1 MLTSDDLYY
10 FIKLKNTSFK
20 LSILGVHWR
29 RFFGAIPLMPIRAI
43 ISLWPLFAGLSLIG
57 LAVGVQGSLLGVR
70 AAIEGFDDLLIGL
83 LMSCYFAG
91 FLAGSLLTPKMIQRV
106 GHIRI
111 FAALSAV
118 ASVSIL
124 VHALYINPW
133 AWALMRLLT
142 GFAFSTI
149 YVVSESW
156 LNQSSDNTSRGQILS
171 IYTAILL
178 AGICAGQFMLN
189 VADPAGFTLFI
200 LISVMVS
207 IAAVPILLSVV
218 QTPPIEETERVTIRH
233 LWYRTKI
240 GVIAIVMS
248 QWVSSILFSMGAV
261 YVTKLGFDIA
271 QVANF
276 MGAMMAGGMIL
287 QWPLGKLSDLID
299 RRWVIGFASLIA
311 VLIAIVMS
319 FINQAS
325 GWLYGLVFLFGGC
338 SLSLYSIVVAF
349 TNDHLRPSEIV
360 PASGTIILIS
370 GLTSITGPITAVF
383 WLQLFGLKSFFILI
397 AASLLI
403 MGLINIWRAL
413 TIPRLP
419 VEYKVQSTLQAAP
432 APVGTILHSE
442 DEY

>member
-1 MLTSDDLYY
+1 
-10 FIKLKNTSFK
+10 
-20 LSILGVHWR
+20 
-29 RFFGAIPLMPIRAI
+29 MPVKII
-43 ISLWPLFAGLSLIG
+43 ISIWPLFAGLSLIG

-70 AAIEGFDDLLIGL
+70 AELEGFDDYLIGL

-118 ASVSIL
+118 ASVTIL
-124 VHALYINPW
+124 IHAIYVEPW

-156 LNQSSDNTSRGQILS
+156 LNQSSNNANRGQILS
-171 IYTAILL
+171 IYTTILL

-189 VADPAGFTLFI
+189 LANPMDFTLFI

-207 IAAVPILLSVV
+207 VAAVPILLSVII
-218 QTPPIEETERVTIRH
+218 TPAIEETERVSIRH
-233 LWYRTKI
+233 LWYRTPM
-240 GVIAIVMS
+240 GVTGIILS
-248 QWVSSILFSMGAV
+248 QWVSSILFGMGAV
-261 YVTKLGFDIA
+261 YATKLGFSVY

-287 QWPLGKLSDLID
+287 QWPLGKLSDMVD
-299 RRWVIGFASLIA
+299 RRWVICVACLMA
-311 VLIAIVMS
+311 VLFALLIS
-319 FINQAS
+319 RESEAS
-325 GWLYGLVFLFGGC
+325 IRLYVLIFMFGGC
-338 SLSLYSIVVAF
+338 SLSLYSIVVAL

-360 PASGTIILIS
+360 PASGTIVLIS

-383 WLQLFGLKSFFILI
+383 WLQIFGLQSFFVLL
-397 AASLLI
+397 ASCLLALAGI
-403 MGLINIWRAL
+403 SLWRLL
-413 TIPRLP
+413 TIEALP
-419 VEYKVQSTLQAAP
+419 SEYKGQVILQAAT
-432 APVGTILHSE
+432 APVGTILHAE
-442 DEY
+442 DEQIEAPSGSY

>member
-1 MLTSDDLYY
+1 
-10 FIKLKNTSFK
+10 
-20 LSILGVHWR
+20 
-29 RFFGAIPLMPIRAI
+29 MPIRAI

-118 ASVSIL
+118 ASVTIL

-218 QTPPIEETERVTIRH
+218 QTPPIEKTERVTIRH
-233 LWYRTKI
+233 LWHRTKV

-261 YVTKLGFDIA
+261 YVTKLGFGIA

-299 RRWVIGFASLIA
+299 RRWVIGCASLIA

-397 AASLLI
+397 SASLLI
-403 MGLINIWRAL
+403 MGLISIWRAL

>member
-1 MLTSDDLYY
+1 VIFAMPVKTVV
-10 FIKLKNTSFK
+10 
-20 LSILGVHWR
+20 SI
-29 RFFGAIPLMPIRAI
+29 
-43 ISLWPLFAGLSLIG
+43 WPLFAGLSLIG

-70 AAIEGFDDLLIGL
+70 ATLEGFDDFLIGL

-118 ASVSIL
+118 ASVTILIHSIY
-124 VHALYINPW
+124 VEPW
-133 AWALMRLLT
+133 AWALMRLFT

-156 LNQSSDNTSRGQILS
+156 LNQASTNANRGQILS

-189 VADPAGFTLFI
+189 LANPLDFTLFI

-207 IAAVPILLSVV
+207 VAAVPILLSVV
-218 QTPPIEETERVTIRH
+218 ITPTIEDSDRVTIRH
-233 LWYRTKI
+233 LWYRAPM
-240 GVIAIVMS
+240 GVTGIVLS
-248 QWVSSILFSMGAV
+248 QWVSSILFGMGAV
-261 YVTKLGFDIA
+261 YATKLGFTVY

-287 QWPLGKLSDLID
+287 QWPLGKLSDMID
-299 RRWVIGFASLIA
+299 RRWVMGFACLCAVGFALLISRESEASLK
-311 VLIAIVMS
+311 
-319 FINQAS
+319 
-325 GWLYGLVFLFGGC
+325 LYGLIFAFGGC
-338 SLSLYSIVVAF
+338 SLSLYSIVVAL

-360 PASGTIILIS
+360 PASGTIVLIS

-383 WLQLFGLKSFFILI
+383 WLQIFGLQSFFVLL
-397 AASLLI
+397 ASCLLLLAGI
-403 MGLINIWRAL
+403 SIWRVL
-413 TIPRLP
+413 TIEALP
-419 VEYKVQSTLQAAP
+419 SEYKGQVILQAAT
-432 APVGTILHSE
+432 APVGTVLHAE
-442 DEY
+442 DDIPPDTSP

>member
-1 MLTSDDLYY
+1 
-10 FIKLKNTSFK
+10 
-20 LSILGVHWR
+20 
-29 RFFGAIPLMPIRAI
+29 MPVKII
-43 ISLWPLFAGLSLIG
+43 ISIWPLFAGLSLIG

-70 AAIEGFDDLLIGL
+70 AELEGFDDYLIGL

-118 ASVSIL
+118 ASVTIL
-124 VHALYINPW
+124 IHAVYVEPW

-156 LNQSSDNTSRGQILS
+156 LNQSSNNANRGQILS
-171 IYTAILL
+171 IYTTILL

-189 VADPAGFTLFI
+189 LANPMDFTLFI

-207 IAAVPILLSVV
+207 VAAVPILLSVII
-218 QTPPIEETERVTIRH
+218 TPAIEETERVSIRH
-233 LWYRTKI
+233 LWYRTPM
-240 GVIAIVMS
+240 GVTGIILS
-248 QWVSSILFSMGAV
+248 QWVSSILFGMGAV
-261 YVTKLGFDIA
+261 YATKLGFSVY

-287 QWPLGKLSDLID
+287 QWPLGKLSDMID
-299 RRWVIGFASLIA
+299 RRWVMSVACLVAVFFALLISRESDA
-311 VLIAIVMS
+311 SIRLYVLI
-319 FINQAS
+319 FI
-325 GWLYGLVFLFGGC
+325 FGGC
-338 SLSLYSIVVAF
+338 SLSLYSIVVAL

-360 PASGTIILIS
+360 PASGTIVLIS

-383 WLQLFGLKSFFILI
+383 WLQIFGLQSFFVLL
-397 AASLLI
+397 ASCLLI
-403 MGLINIWRAL
+403 LAGISLWRLL
-413 TIPRLP
+413 TIEALP
-419 VEYKVQSTLQAAP
+419 SEYKGQVILQAAT
-432 APVGTILHSE
+432 APVGTILHAE
-442 DEY
+442 DEQIEAPSGSY

>member
-1 MLTSDDLYY
+1 
-10 FIKLKNTSFK
+10 
-20 LSILGVHWR
+20 
-29 RFFGAIPLMPIRAI
+29 MPIRAI

-118 ASVSIL
+118 ASVTIL

-218 QTPPIEETERVTIRH
+218 QTPPIEKTERVTIRH
-233 LWYRTKI
+233 LWHRTKV

-261 YVTKLGFDIA
+261 YVTKLGFGIA

-311 VLIAIVMS
+311 VLLAIVMS

-403 MGLINIWRAL
+403 MGLISIWRAL

>member
-1 MLTSDDLYY
+1 
-10 FIKLKNTSFK
+10 
-20 LSILGVHWR
+20 
-29 RFFGAIPLMPIRAI
+29 MPIRAI

-218 QTPPIEETERVTIRH
+218 QTPPIEKTERVTIRH
-233 LWYRTKI
+233 LWHRTKV

-261 YVTKLGFDIA
+261 YVTKLGFGIA

-299 RRWVIGFASLIA
+299 RRWVIGCASLIA

-403 MGLINIWRAL
+403 MGLISIWRAL

>member
-1 MLTSDDLYY
+1 MPVRTV
-10 FIKLKNTSFK
+10 I
-20 LSILGVHWR
+20 
-29 RFFGAIPLMPIRAI
+29 AI
-43 ISLWPLFAGLSLIG
+43 WPLFAGLSLIG

-70 AAIEGFDDLLIGL
+70 ATLEGFDDFLVGL

-91 FLAGSLLTPKMIQRV
+91 FLAGSLLTPRMIQRV

-118 ASVSIL
+118 ASVTIL
-124 VHALYINPW
+124 IHALFINPW
-133 AWALMRLLT
+133 AWALMRLFT

-156 LNQSSDNTSRGQILS
+156 LNQSSTNANRGQILS
-171 IYTAILL
+171 IYTTILL

-207 IAAVPILLSVV
+207 VAAVPILLSIVA
-218 QTPPIEETERVTIRH
+218 TPPIEETERVTIRH
-233 LWYRTKI
+233 LWYRTRV
-240 GVIAIVMS
+240 GVIAIIVS

-261 YVTKLGFDIA
+261 YATKLGFTVFE
-271 QVANF
+271 VANF

-287 QWPLGKLSDLID
+287 QWPLGKLSDSID
-299 RRWVIGFASLIA
+299 RRWVIGFSSLTGVLIA
-311 VLIAIVMS
+311 VAISLMS
-319 FINQAS
+319 ETS

-349 TNDHLRPSEIV
+349 TNDHLRPAEIV

-397 AASLLI
+397 AASLLGMGI
-403 MGLINIWRAL
+403 MSIWRVL
-413 TIPRLP
+413 TIPALP
-419 VEYKVQSTLQAAP
+419 AEYKVQSTLQAAA
-432 APVGTILHSE
+432 APVGTILHAE
-442 DEY
+442 DEPLVMDN

>member
-1 MLTSDDLYY
+1 
-10 FIKLKNTSFK
+10 
-20 LSILGVHWR
+20 
-29 RFFGAIPLMPIRAI
+29 MPVKII
-43 ISLWPLFAGLSLIG
+43 ISIWPLFAGLSLIG

-70 AAIEGFDDLLIGL
+70 AELEGFDDYLIGL

-118 ASVSIL
+118 ASVTIL
-124 VHALYINPW
+124 IHAVYVEPW

-156 LNQSSDNTSRGQILS
+156 LNQSSNNANRGQILS
-171 IYTAILL
+171 IYTTILL

-189 VADPAGFTLFI
+189 LANPMDFTLFI

-207 IAAVPILLSVV
+207 VAAVPILLSVII
-218 QTPPIEETERVTIRH
+218 TPAIEETERVSIRH
-233 LWYRTKI
+233 LWYRTPM
-240 GVIAIVMS
+240 GVTGIILS
-248 QWVSSILFSMGAV
+248 QWVSSILFGMGAV
-261 YVTKLGFDIA
+261 YATKLGFSVY

-287 QWPLGKLSDLID
+287 QWPLGKLSDMVD
-299 RRWVIGFASLIA
+299 RRWVICVACLMA
-311 VLIAIVMS
+311 VLFALLIS
-319 FINQAS
+319 RESEAS
-325 GWLYGLVFLFGGC
+325 IRLYVLIFMFGGC
-338 SLSLYSIVVAF
+338 SLSLYSIVVAL

-360 PASGTIILIS
+360 PASGTIVLIA

-383 WLQLFGLKSFFILI
+383 WLQIFGLQSFFVLL
-397 AASLLI
+397 ASCLLVLAGI
-403 MGLINIWRAL
+403 SLWRLL
-413 TIPRLP
+413 TIEALP
-419 VEYKVQSTLQAAP
+419 SEYKGQVILQAAT
-432 APVGTILHSE
+432 APVGTILHAE
-442 DEY
+442 DEPIETPSGSY

>member
-1 MLTSDDLYY
+1 
-10 FIKLKNTSFK
+10 
-20 LSILGVHWR
+20 
-29 RFFGAIPLMPIRAI
+29 MPVKII
-43 ISLWPLFAGLSLIG
+43 ISIWPLFAGLSLIG

-70 AAIEGFDDLLIGL
+70 AELEGFDNYLIGL

-118 ASVSIL
+118 ASVTIL
-124 VHALYINPW
+124 IHAIYVEPW

-156 LNQSSDNTSRGQILS
+156 LNQSSNNANRGQILS
-171 IYTAILL
+171 IYTTILL

-189 VADPAGFTLFI
+189 LANPMDFTLFI

-207 IAAVPILLSVV
+207 VAAVPILLSVII
-218 QTPPIEETERVTIRH
+218 TPAIEETERVSIRH
-233 LWYRTKI
+233 LWYRTPM
-240 GVIAIVMS
+240 GVTGIILS
-248 QWVSSILFSMGAV
+248 QWVSSILFGMGAV
-261 YVTKLGFDIA
+261 YATKLGFSVY

-287 QWPLGKLSDLID
+287 QWPLGKLSDMID
-299 RRWVIGFASLIA
+299 RRWVMSVACLIA
-311 VLIAIVMS
+311 VLFALLISRESEASIRLYVLI
-319 FINQAS
+319 FI
-325 GWLYGLVFLFGGC
+325 FGGF
-338 SLSLYSIVVAF
+338 SLSLYSIVVAL

-360 PASGTIILIS
+360 PASGTIVLIS

-383 WLQLFGLKSFFILI
+383 WLQIFGLQSFFVLL
-397 AASLLI
+397 ASCLLI
-403 MGLINIWRAL
+403 LAGISLWRLL
-413 TIPRLP
+413 TIEALP
-419 VEYKVQSTLQAAP
+419 SEYKGQVILQAAT
-432 APVGTILHSE
+432 APVGTILHAE
-442 DEY
+442 DEPIETPSGSY

>member
-1 MLTSDDLYY
+1 
-10 FIKLKNTSFK
+10 
-20 LSILGVHWR
+20 
-29 RFFGAIPLMPIRAI
+29 MPVKII
-43 ISLWPLFAGLSLIG
+43 ISIWPLFAGLSLIG

-70 AAIEGFDDLLIGL
+70 AELEGFDDYLIGL

-118 ASVSIL
+118 ASVTIL
-124 VHALYINPW
+124 IHAVYVEPW

-156 LNQSSDNTSRGQILS
+156 LNQSSNNANRGQILS
-171 IYTAILL
+171 IYTTILL

-189 VADPAGFTLFI
+189 LANPMDFTLFI

-207 IAAVPILLSVV
+207 VAAVPILLSVII
-218 QTPPIEETERVTIRH
+218 TPAIEETERVSILH
-233 LWYRTKI
+233 LWYRTPM
-240 GVIAIVMS
+240 GVTGIILS
-248 QWVSSILFSMGAV
+248 QWVSSILFGMGAV
-261 YVTKLGFDIA
+261 YATKLGFSVY

-287 QWPLGKLSDLID
+287 QWPLGKLSDMVD
-299 RRWVIGFASLIA
+299 RRWVICVACLMA
-311 VLIAIVMS
+311 VLFALLISRESEASIRLYVLI
-319 FINQAS
+319 FI
-325 GWLYGLVFLFGGC
+325 FGGC
-338 SLSLYSIVVAF
+338 SLSLYSIVVAL

-360 PASGTIILIS
+360 PASGTIVLIS

-383 WLQLFGLKSFFILI
+383 WLQIFGLQSFFVLL
-397 AASLLI
+397 ASCLLVLAGI
-403 MGLINIWRAL
+403 SLWRLL
-413 TIPRLP
+413 TIEALP
-419 VEYKVQSTLQAAP
+419 SEYKGQVILQAAT
-432 APVGTILHSE
+432 APVGTILHAE
-442 DEY
+442 DEQIEAPSGSY

>member
-1 MLTSDDLYY
+1 MPVKTVV
-10 FIKLKNTSFK
+10 
-20 LSILGVHWR
+20 SI
-29 RFFGAIPLMPIRAI
+29 
-43 ISLWPLFAGLSLIG
+43 WPLFAGLSLIG

-70 AAIEGFDDLLIGL
+70 ATLEGFDDFLIGL

-118 ASVSIL
+118 ASVTILIHSIY
-124 VHALYINPW
+124 VEPW
-133 AWALMRLLT
+133 AWALMRLFT

-156 LNQSSDNTSRGQILS
+156 LNQASTNANRGQILS

-189 VADPAGFTLFI
+189 LANPLDFTLFI

-207 IAAVPILLSVV
+207 VAAVPILLSVV
-218 QTPPIEETERVTIRH
+218 ITPTIEDSDRVTIRH
-233 LWYRTKI
+233 LWHRTPM
-240 GVIAIVMS
+240 GVTGIVLS
-248 QWVSSILFSMGAV
+248 QWVSSILFGMGAV
-261 YVTKLGFDIA
+261 YATKLGFTVY

-287 QWPLGKLSDLID
+287 QWPLGKLSDMID
-299 RRWVIGFASLIA
+299 RRWVMGFACLCAVGFAMLISRESEASLK
-311 VLIAIVMS
+311 
-319 FINQAS
+319 
-325 GWLYGLVFLFGGC
+325 LYGLIFAFGGC
-338 SLSLYSIVVAF
+338 SLSLYSIVVAL

-360 PASGTIILIS
+360 PASGTIVLIS

-383 WLQLFGLKSFFILI
+383 WLQIFGLQSFFVLL
-397 AASLLI
+397 ASCLLLLAGI
-403 MGLINIWRAL
+403 SIWRVL
-413 TIPRLP
+413 TIEALP
-419 VEYKVQSTLQAAP
+419 SEYKGQVILQAAT
-432 APVGTILHSE
+432 APVGTVLHAE
-442 DEY
+442 DDIPPDTSP

>member
-1 MLTSDDLYY
+1 MIGHFESTLGENLQSY
-10 FIKLKNTSFK
+10 FAMPVKTMV
-20 LSILGVHWR
+20 SI
-29 RFFGAIPLMPIRAI
+29 
-43 ISLWPLFAGLSLIG
+43 WPLFAGLSLIG

-70 AAIEGFDDLLIGL
+70 AALEGFDDLLIGL

-91 FLAGSLLTPKMIQRV
+91 FLAGSLLTPRMIQRV

-118 ASVSIL
+118 ASVTIL
-124 VHALYINPW
+124 VHALFVNPW
-133 AWALMRLLT
+133 VWALMRLLT

-156 LNQSSDNTSRGQILS
+156 LNQSSNNANRGQILS
-171 IYTAILL
+171 LYTTILL

-189 VADPAGFTLFI
+189 VAAPSEFTLFI

-207 IAAVPILLSVV
+207 VAAVPILLSIV
-218 QTPPIEETERVTIRH
+218 QTPPIEETERVTMSH
-233 LWYRTKI
+233 LWYRTRV
-240 GVIAIVMS
+240 GVIAIIMS

-261 YVTKLGFDIA
+261 YATKLGFNVY

-287 QWPLGKLSDLID
+287 QWPLGKLSDSID
-299 RRWVIGFASLIA
+299 RRWVIGFSSLAAVVLAVIISFMNDAST
-311 VLIAIVMS
+311 
-319 FINQAS
+319 
-325 GWLYGLVFLFGGC
+325 WLYFLVFLFGGC

-349 TNDHLRPSEIV
+349 TNDHLRPAEIV

-383 WLQLFGLKSFFILI
+383 WLQIFGLKSFFILI
-397 AASLLI
+397 AVSL
-403 MGLINIWRAL
+403 MGMGVMSIWRVL
-413 TIPRLP
+413 TIPALP
-419 VEYKVQSTLQAAP
+419 SEYKGQSTLQAAA
-432 APVGTILHSE
+432 APVGIILHAE
-442 DEY
+442 EELPTEA

>member
-1 MLTSDDLYY
+1 MPVKTVV
-10 FIKLKNTSFK
+10 
-20 LSILGVHWR
+20 SI
-29 RFFGAIPLMPIRAI
+29 
-43 ISLWPLFAGLSLIG
+43 WPLFAGLSLIG

-70 AAIEGFDDLLIGL
+70 ATLEGFDDFLIGL

-118 ASVSIL
+118 ASVTILIHSIY
-124 VHALYINPW
+124 VEPW
-133 AWALMRLLT
+133 AWALMRLFT

-156 LNQSSDNTSRGQILS
+156 LNQASTNANRGQMLS

-189 VADPAGFTLFI
+189 LANPLDFTLFI

-207 IAAVPILLSVV
+207 VAAVPILLSVV
-218 QTPPIEETERVTIRH
+218 ITPTIEDSDRVTIRH
-233 LWYRTKI
+233 LWYRTPM
-240 GVIAIVMS
+240 GVTGIVLS
-248 QWVSSILFSMGAV
+248 QWVSSILFGMGAV
-261 YVTKLGFDIA
+261 YATKLGFTVY

-287 QWPLGKLSDLID
+287 QWPLGKLSDMID
-299 RRWVIGFASLIA
+299 RRWVMGFACLCAVGFALLISRESEASLK
-311 VLIAIVMS
+311 
-319 FINQAS
+319 
-325 GWLYGLVFLFGGC
+325 LYGLIFAFGGC
-338 SLSLYSIVVAF
+338 SLSLYSIVVAL

-360 PASGTIILIS
+360 PASGTIVLIS

-383 WLQLFGLKSFFILI
+383 WLQIFGLQSFFVLL
-397 AASLLI
+397 ASCLLLLAI
-403 MGLINIWRAL
+403 ISIWRVL
-413 TIPRLP
+413 TIEALP
-419 VEYKVQSTLQAAP
+419 SEYKGQVILQAAT
-432 APVGTILHSE
+432 APVGTVLHAE
-442 DEY
+442 DDIPPDISP

>member
-1 MLTSDDLYY
+1 
-10 FIKLKNTSFK
+10 
-20 LSILGVHWR
+20 
-29 RFFGAIPLMPIRAI
+29 MPVKII
-43 ISLWPLFAGLSLIG
+43 ISIWPLFAGLSLIG

-70 AAIEGFDDLLIGL
+70 AELEGFDDYLIGL

-118 ASVSIL
+118 ASVTIL
-124 VHALYINPW
+124 IHAVYVEPW

-156 LNQSSDNTSRGQILS
+156 LNQSSNNANRGQILS
-171 IYTAILL
+171 IYTTILL

-189 VADPAGFTLFI
+189 LANPMDFTLFI

-207 IAAVPILLSVV
+207 VAAVPILLSVII
-218 QTPPIEETERVTIRH
+218 TPAIEETERVSIRH
-233 LWYRTKI
+233 LWYRTPM
-240 GVIAIVMS
+240 GVTGIILS
-248 QWVSSILFSMGAV
+248 QWVSSILFGMGAV
-261 YVTKLGFDIA
+261 YATKLGFSVY

-287 QWPLGKLSDLID
+287 QWPLGKLSDMVD
-299 RRWVIGFASLIA
+299 RRWVICVACLMA
-311 VLIAIVMS
+311 VLFALLIS
-319 FINQAS
+319 RESEAS
-325 GWLYGLVFLFGGC
+325 IRLYVLIFMFGGC
-338 SLSLYSIVVAF
+338 SLSLYSIVVAL

-360 PASGTIILIS
+360 PASGTIVLIA

-383 WLQLFGLKSFFILI
+383 WLQIFGLQSFFVLL
-397 AASLLI
+397 ASCLLVLAGI
-403 MGLINIWRAL
+403 SLWRLL
-413 TIPRLP
+413 TIEALP
-419 VEYKVQSTLQAAP
+419 SEYKGQVILQAAT
-432 APVGTILHSE
+432 APVGTILHAE
-442 DEY
+442 DEQIEAPSGSY